1 MRARSAARAQRPRS
15 APALA
20 VAAVAA
26 LALALPGTAAADKAG
41 SVTASAGAVQAT
53 LGWQAADFGVKDPR
67 LTIVRAGATLFD
79 ASPLADA
86 DVCSVGC
93 LYSTSADAKPLHVA
107 DLGGDAEPEV
117 VADSYTGGA
126 HCCIVSDVL
135 YFNGAGY
142 TRAEHNWGSYGY
154 GLKDLN
160 GDGRL
165 ELNGYDAAF
174 EDAFTSHAASFEPPL
189 VLAFDPSAPGALRD
203 VTRSYPAVIRK
214 NVKEALHIVKVT
226 RRQHA
231 ETLGGVATYVA
242 DLYLLGRG
250 REARPYLARARKR
263 GDLRTAFSK
272 APRSFEKK
280 LLAFLHK
287 HGYR

>member
-1 MRARSAARAQRPRS
+1 
-15 APALA
+15 
-20 VAAVAA
+20 VAST
-26 LALALPGTAAADKAG
+26 LALLGPPIAAADKAG
-41 SVTASAGAVQAT
+41 SVTASGGAVQAT
-53 LGWQAADFGVKDPR
+53 LSWQAADFGVKDPR
-67 LTIVRAGATLFD
+67 LTIVRAGATVFD

-93 LYSTSADAKPLHVA
+93 IYAPSKDFTPLHVA
-107 DLGGDAEPEV
+107 DLGGDVEPEV
-117 VADSYTGGA
+117 VVDSYTGGA

-135 YFNGAGY
+135 YFTGAAY
-142 TRAEHNWGSYGY
+142 ARAEHNWGSYGY
-154 GLKDLN
+154 ALKDLN
-160 GDGRL
+160 GDGHP
-165 ELNGYDAAF
+165 ELDGYDAAF

-189 VLAFDPSAPGALRD
+189 VLAYDPTAAGSLRD
-203 VTRSYPAVIRK
+203 VTRAFPAVVRK
-214 NVKEALHIVKVT
+214 NVKEALHIVAVT

-263 GDLRTAFSK
+263 GDLRTAFGK
-272 APRSFEKK
+272 APRSFERK

-287 HGYR
+287 QGYR

>member
-1 MRARSAARAQRPRS
+1 MRARARRRRS
-15 APALA
+15 ALLPGG
-20 VAAVAA
+20 AAGLA
-26 LALALPGTAAADKAG
+26 LALALVLPGAAAADKAG
-41 SVTASAGAVQAT
+41 SVTASGGATQAT
-53 LGWQAADFGVKDPR
+53 LSWQEAEFGVKDPR

-79 ASPLADA
+79 ASPLADP
-86 DVCSVGC
+86 DVCSIGC
-93 LYSTSADAKPLHVA
+93 LYQASKDYTPLHVA

-117 VADSYTGGA
+117 VVDSYTGGA

-135 YFNGAGY
+135 YFTGSAY
-142 TRAEHNWGSYGY
+142 ARAEHNWGSYGY
-154 GLKDLN
+154 GLKDLDH
-160 GDGRL
+160 DGHQ
-165 ELNGYDAAF
+165 ELDGYDAAF
-174 EDAFTSHAASFEPPL
+174 EDAFTSHVASFEPPL
-189 VLAFDPSAPGALRD
+189 VLAFDPAVPGALRD

-214 NVKEALHIVKVT
+214 NVKEALHIVAVT

-263 GDLRTAFSK
+263 GDLRTAFGK
-272 APRSFEKK
+272 APKSFERK

>member
-1 MRARSAARAQRPRS
+1 MRARPPRRGLLGGGWLALACALALL

-20 VAAVAA
+20 
-26 LALALPGTAAADKAG
+26 TADKAG
-41 SVTASAGAVQAT
+41 SVTASGGAVQAT
-53 LGWQAADFGVKDPR
+53 LAWQAADFGVKDPR

-79 ASPLADA
+79 GSPLADA

-93 LYSTSADAKPLHVA
+93 IYAASNGATPLHVA

-117 VADSYTGGA
+117 VVDSYTGGA

-135 YFNGAGY
+135 FFTGAAY
-142 TRAEHNWGSYGY
+142 ARAEHNWGSYGY
-154 GLKDLN
+154 ALKDLN
-160 GDGRL
+160 GDGHP
-165 ELNGYDAAF
+165 ELDGYDAAF

-189 VLAFDPSAPGALRD
+189 VLAYDPTATGSLRD
-203 VTRSYPAVIRK
+203 VTRAFPAVIRK
-214 NVKEALHIVKVT
+214 NVKEALHIVAVT

-231 ETLGGVATYVA
+231 ETLGGVASYVA

-250 REARPYLARARKR
+250 REVRPYLARARKR
-263 GDLRTAFSK
+263 GDLRNASGR
-272 APRSFEKK
+272 APRSFDRQ

-287 HGYR
+287 QGYR